1 VRNIFVKKL
10 SILVLLLSLI
20 LISGCDGKK
29 PDEGYISKEEVT
41 ANIVSKFETKSEYT
55 KYAVSGNLNYF
66 AYSEDKVYPTV
77 NKLNQVFN
85 DLVIE
90 TWECSHCGTVNEFV
104 NANCTNKETKC
115 IGSRPNYK
123 FSCSYYLNLPLH
135 ISKDSWNVLTAEG
148 KIDTKYSLNYL
159 LEGRIHAPNS
169 GYPEYIYY
177 YERPEGGF
185 ILKAFGVNKALRII
199 NPSDIVCHAK
209 WNIVVE
215 YDKNGYLVSEL
226 FETINAQ
233 KDPDTKTVYGFAKY
247 TYEK

>member
-123 FSCSYYLNLPLH
+123 FSCSYYLN
-135 ISKDSWNVLTAEG
+135 
-148 KIDTKYSLNYL
+148 
-159 LEGRIHAPNS
+159 
-169 GYPEYIYY
+169 
-177 YERPEGGF
+177 
-185 ILKAFGVNKALRII
+185 
-199 NPSDIVCHAK
+199 
-209 WNIVVE
+209 
-215 YDKNGYLVSEL
+215 
-226 FETINAQ
+226 
-233 KDPDTKTVYGFAKY
+233 
-247 TYEK
+247 